1 MHSALPITKA
11 HKTSTAIPRKQLCH
25 DISRPSKGVI
35 PTKQLLNRNKLRLN
49 TQTSGDL
56 TLKGSHV
63 ARDEKLQTGAGCLEK
78 ALNVSPGCPLVLLLH
93 LFGAA
98 RQVLGHTHLKVRP
111 WQESYRV
118 YIWQVLNRWHMQR
131 WPYSRNS
138 LIFLISVLYVWA
150 VSKLFWTSYTLQNI

>member
-1 MHSALPITKA
+1 MHCALPITKA
-11 HKTSTAIPRKQLCH
+11 HTTSTAIPRKQLCH

-35 PTKQLLNRNKLRLN
+35 LEKQLLNTNKLRLN
-49 TQTSGDL
+49 TQTSGGL

-78 ALNVSPGCPLVLLLH
+78 VLDVSPGRPLVLLLN

-98 RQVLGHTHLKVRP
+98 RQVFGHTHLKVRP

-118 YIWQVLNRWHMQR
+118 YI
-131 WPYSRNS
+131 
-138 LIFLISVLYVWA
+138 
-150 VSKLFWTSYTLQNI
+150 